1 MYSAAPVVNQGYYD
15 VPICNQYSNKE
26 VRHKPIPVNE
36 YALNSDINLT
46 INDNMGQ
53 YVVYQDP
60 TVPSPSLYLEMDAPM
75 AGYYYQDPMSLALDG
90 TLPIVKKPYSSV
102 YNYINSD
109 LNPPF
114 GMSEENNEMLNRS
127 FNFESF
133 ENSMIHDKNNKNS
146 LMKLIVVIILI
157 LILLNIFYY
166 LCKS

>member
-1 MYSAAPVVNQGYYD
+1 MFSGAPVVNKGYYD

-26 VRHKPIPVNE
+26 VRHNSIPVNE

-53 YVVYQDP
+53 YTVYQDP

-75 AGYYYQDPMSLALDG
+75 AGYYYEDPMSLALDG

-114 GMSEENNEMLNRS
+114 GISNSEENNDRL
-127 FNFESF
+127 FDFESF
-133 ENSMIHDKNNKNS
+133 ENNMGYSKNNGNS
-146 LMKLIVVIILI
+146 LMKLVVVVILI

-166 LCKS
+166 LCKT